1 MDEKLIIKKKN
12 KLKGFDGHKVFSVR
26 IKDETVEKLE
36 SICEKTNR
44 SRNEII
50 NTLLE
55 FALEHSEIDDE

>member
-12 KLKGFDGHKVFSVR
+12 KLKGIDGHKVFSIR
-26 IKDETVEKLE
+26 LKDDTVEKLE
-36 SICEKTNR
+36 LICEKTNR

-50 NTLLE
+50 NTLLD